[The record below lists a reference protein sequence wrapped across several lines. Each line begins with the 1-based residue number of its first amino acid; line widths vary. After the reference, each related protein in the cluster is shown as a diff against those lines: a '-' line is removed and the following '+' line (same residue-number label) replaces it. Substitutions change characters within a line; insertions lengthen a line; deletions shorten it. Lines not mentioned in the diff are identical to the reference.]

1 MRSRARTRP
10 YPWPCGH
17 CGICDFRN
25 FCRARLEADDHLVLV
40 AGMRRGWAERL
51 LADGV
56 DTLAQL
62 GSLPANGDGRPH
74 GLRPESFEK
83 VRHQAELQLRGRV
96 TGTHLYELLDD
107 EEERGFRLLPAP
119 DHGDVWL
126 DLEGHPFYEPA
137 RGLEFLFG
145 YCYRDDAGEVRYEA
159 LWARDRDGE
168 RAHLRAV
175 RRLARRAPPPVPRAA
190 RLPLRRLRAHRAD
203 PPDGRARDARARGR
217 RPPPRRGARRP
228 LPHRPPVAPRL
239 DLELLDQGDRGAL
252 RVRAHRRGEGRRRRG
267 RLVRDLARDGRRV
280 AAHRGRALQ
289 RGGLPLDLRAARVA
303 PLDPAGRR
311 AVAGAARE
319 ARRRRRRR
327 SPGTWRARH
336 SASACSRAPRR
347 ATRGGSSATSSSTTS
362 ARRGRNGGRGS
373 AGRSS
378 TRTS

>member
-1 MRSRARTRP
+1 MSTRLRTSPGSRREGATIVTLPTHDDEGFDPDEARRLTEEAIRERAAEVIYQPYLSSADGRWRGFADFLERTPAGNYEPVDTKLARSAKPAHLLQLLFYAEQVERLQGAPVERVHVENGRGERESFRVAEFQAYYRRVRGRFLAALAREDAT

-25 FCRARLEADDHLVLV
+25 LCRARLEADDHLVLV

-74 GLRPESFEK
+74 GMRPESFEK

-168 RAHLRAV
+168 RASSSGSSTGSSSA
-175 RRLARRAPPPVPRAA
+175 AAGTPGCTSTTTPPTS
-190 RLPLRRLRAHRAD
+190 
-203 PPDGRARDARARGR
+203 
-217 RPPPRRGARRP
+217 
-228 LPHRPPVAPRL
+228 APR
-239 DLELLDQGDRGAL
+239 
-252 RVRAHRRGEGRRRRG
+252 
-267 RLVRDLARDGRRV
+267 
-280 AAHRGRALQ
+280 
-289 RGGLPLDLRAARVA
+289 
-303 PLDPAGRR
+303 
-311 AVAGAARE
+311 
-319 ARRRRRRR
+319 
-327 SPGTWRARH
+327 
-336 SASACSRAPRR
+336 
-347 ATRGGSSATSSSTTS
+347 
-362 ARRGRNGGRGS
+362 
-373 AGRSS
+373 
-378 TRTS
+378 